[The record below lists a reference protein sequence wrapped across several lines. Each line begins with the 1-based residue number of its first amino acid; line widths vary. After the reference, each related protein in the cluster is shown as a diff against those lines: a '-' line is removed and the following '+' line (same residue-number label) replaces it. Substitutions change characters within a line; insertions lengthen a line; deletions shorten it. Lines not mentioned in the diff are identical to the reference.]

1 MYARCLASKILCK
14 NQKGEKNM
22 EKLSREFILNF
33 ISVVLK
39 EETKNK
45 LELGK
50 GLVITTEDKNKYEIK
65 VERSL

>member
-1 MYARCLASKILCK
+1 
-14 NQKGEKNM
+14 M